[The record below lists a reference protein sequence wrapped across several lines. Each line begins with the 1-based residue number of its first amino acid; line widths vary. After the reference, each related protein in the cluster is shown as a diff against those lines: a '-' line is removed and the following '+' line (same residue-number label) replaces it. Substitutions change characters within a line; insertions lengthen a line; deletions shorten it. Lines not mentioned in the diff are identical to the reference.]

1 MPKAE
6 PKGASAGGTGA
17 GFVPG
22 LWPEFAAKLRQVTE
36 GLSDVLVIT
45 DRDLG
50 IAFANRALGNLSPR
64 DLEGRYLS
72 DLLPASIRPALSS
85 SVGEVLASGVPSRF
99 NMEQAGDD
107 AVLRDHEVRVSPIW
121 QDGQVSA
128 LTFNIADITEQMR
141 AQRAISMQSHMIESM
156 LEGVALI
163 SKAGAI
169 EITNPAFDALF
180 DCDRGELIGED
191 VSSLFAASRDDL
203 SGWRSVLA
211 EVGRRT
217 RAAQLDIHARKR
229 SGKVFDVA
237 GVLSRF
243 EIAGREYLL
252 LVLQDLSKQ
261 RSLERALIEA
271 VNREQY
277 RIGNDLHDG
286 LGQELTG
293 IALMLRSVAARVAHE
308 TPSASTEMEEISRLL
323 SNAVESTRSLA
334 RGLSPVNLER
344 GGLTDALDGLAAH
357 ARDLYGID
365 VACTHQMRGALTLDP
380 EMANH
385 LYRIAQ
391 EAVSNAVRH
400 GKATQVSIHLAGL
413 PRKVRLAVSDD
424 GIGIA
429 DNAASGPGMGL
440 KIMQYRARIAHGE
453 LKVERIEP
461 RGTRVLCECTV
472 SSRVKRVAGGLARV

>member
-1 MPKAE
+1 
-6 PKGASAGGTGA
+6 
-17 GFVPG
+17 
-22 LWPEFAAKLRQVTE
+22 
-36 GLSDVLVIT
+36 
-45 DRDLG
+45 
-50 IAFANRALGNLSPR
+50 
-64 DLEGRYLS
+64 
-72 DLLPASIRPALSS
+72 
-85 SVGEVLASGVPSRF
+85 
-99 NMEQAGDD
+99 
-107 AVLRDHEVRVSPIW
+107 
-121 QDGQVSA
+121 VSA
-128 LTFNIADITEQMR
+128 LSFNVTDTSEQMQ
-141 AQRAISMQSHMIESM
+141 AQRAISMQSRMIESM

-163 SKAGAI
+163 GKAGVI

-180 DCDRGELIGED
+180 GCQRGELIGED
-191 VSSLFAASRDDL
+191 ASSLFAASSDDL
-203 SGWRSVLA
+203 SGWRSVLTQ
-211 EVGRRT
+211 VGRR
-217 RAAQLDIHARKR
+217 AHSAQLDVHARQR
-229 SGKVFDVA
+229 NGTVFDVS

-252 LVLQDLSKQ
+252 LVLQDVSKQ

-293 IALMLRSVAARVAHE
+293 IALMLRGLAGRVAQE
-308 TPSASTEMEEISRLL
+308 YPAGSTDMQEISRLL
-323 SNAVESTRSLA
+323 SNAVESTRALA

-357 ARDLYGID
+357 ARDLYG
-365 VACTHQMRGALTLDP
+365 VEVVCTHQMRGALTLEQ

-400 GKATQVSIHLAGL
+400 GKATQVSIHLAGM
-413 PRKVRLAVSDD
+413 PRKVRLAVSDN
-424 GIGIA
+424 GVGIA

-453 LKVERIEP
+453 LKVERLES
-461 RGTRVLCECTV
+461 RGTRVLCECTMP
-472 SSRVKRVAGGLARV
+472 SRAKRVAGGLARA